1 MLKNIPS
8 LRSKMIIAVGS
19 ASLLVACALAVALF
33 YMQEIRYSFDRFL
46 DQDQARLQAYS
57 EMYAQG
63 LQGGQA
69 LRNILLNPG
78 NDKAYD
84 NLNKANTAFDQ
95 AYAATVQLA
104 AGNAS
109 ELAVLK
115 TLDENWKAA
124 QAAKEKVRNLAKTN
138 QADAI
143 ATLNKEETPN
153 WRKVR
158 EVLLAQIEQQRKV
171 VGTTR
176 GEISAQVRKAWTLSL
191 ILGGAAVLLGS
202 LVVMVVSESVKRSLD
217 AVSQSMNDLARGEGD
232 LTKRMAVDTADEV
245 GRTGRAFNQFMEG
258 LQTMISQ
265 VRENADAVASAAA
278 KLSNSAGNVSRASG
292 EQSDAASS
300 AASAVEE
307 MTTSVENVAESA
319 EHVRKLSQD
328 SYERTQQGNESL
340 SSLVAEIEAVRIA
353 VNDIAASVGEFVK
366 STNTITG
373 MTKQVKDIADQ
384 TNLLALNAAIEAARA
399 GEQGRGFAVV
409 ADEVRKLAEKSA
421 QSATEIDAVTKI
433 LAQQSVHVEKSIDQ
447 GLSSLKTGEN
457 MLEQV
462 ATAFAEVNTSVSQ
475 ANAGVDN
482 ITQSV
487 KEHTLGS
494 SEISRHME
502 KIAQMAEQNS
512 HVIQETS
519 SHAQALESL
528 SGELRG
534 LVARFR
540 V

>member
-1 MLKNIPS
+1 MLKNIRS
-8 LRSKMIIAVGS
+8 LRSKMVIAVGS
-19 ASLLVACALAVALF
+19 ASFLVVCALAVALF
-33 YMQEIRYSFDRFL
+33 YMHQISQSFDRFL
-46 DQDQARLQAYS
+46 DRDQARLQAYT

-69 LRNILLNPG
+69 LRNIVLNPG

-84 NLNKANTAFDQ
+84 NLDKANASFEQ
-95 AYAATVQLA
+95 AYTRTLA
-104 AGNAS
+104 LAGDPTEQ
-109 ELAVLK
+109 ELLK
-115 TLDENWKAA
+115 TLKEGWSVT
-124 QAAKEKVRNLAKTN
+124 QAAKEKVRGLAKTN
-138 QADAI
+138 QAEAV
-143 ATLNKEETPN
+143 TVLNKEETPN

-158 EVLLAQIEQQRKV
+158 EALLNQIEKQQQA

-176 GEISAQVRKAWTLSL
+176 KQISDQVRRAWILSL

-217 AVSQSMNDLARGEGD
+217 AVSQSMNNLARGEGD
-232 LTKRMAVDTADEV
+232 LTQRMVVETADEV

-258 LQTMISQ
+258 LQTMIRQ
-265 VRENADAVASAAA
+265 VRENADAVAGAAA
-278 KLSNSAGNVSRASG
+278 KLSHSAANVSRASG

-300 AASAVEE
+300 AAAAVEE
-307 MTTSVENVAESA
+307 MTTSVESVAESA

-328 SYERTQQGNESL
+328 SYERTQQGNQSL
-340 SSLVAEIEAVRIA
+340 SSLVAEIEAVRVS

-421 QSATEIDAVTKI
+421 QSATEIDAVTKT
-433 LAQQSVHVEKSIDQ
+433 LAQQSVRVEKSIDQ
-447 GLSSLKTGEN
+447 GLNSLRTGEN

-462 ATAFAEVNTSVSQ
+462 AGAFAEVNTSVSQ
-475 ANAGVDN
+475 ANSGVDN

-494 SEISRHME
+494 SDISRHME

-519 SHAQALESL
+519 SHAEALETL
-528 SGELRG
+528 SSELRG
-534 LVARFR
+534 LVARFK

>member
-1 MLKNIPS
+1 MLKNIRS
-8 LRSKMIIAVGS
+8 LRTKMSIAVAS
-19 ASLLVACALAVALF
+19 ASFLVVCALAVALF
-33 YMQEIRYSFDRFL
+33 YMQQISQSFDRFL
-46 DQDQARLQAYS
+46 DQDQARLQGYS

-69 LRNILLNPG
+69 LRNIVLNPSNG
-78 NDKAYD
+78 KAYD
-84 NLNKANTAFDQ
+84 NLEKANTSFDE
-95 AYAATVQLA
+95 AYAKALSLATNNPTETAL
-104 AGNAS
+104 
-109 ELAVLK
+109 LK
-115 TLDENWKAA
+115 TLKEDWAVT
-124 QAAKEKVRNLAKTN
+124 QAAKIKVRDLAKTN
-138 QADAI
+138 QVEAVSI
-143 ATLNKEETPN
+143 LNKEETPN

-158 EVLLAQIEQQRKV
+158 ETLLSQIDKQKEA

-176 GEISAQVRKAWTLSL
+176 KDISGQVRQAWILSL
-191 ILGGAAVLLGS
+191 ILGAAAVLLGS

-217 AVSQSMNDLARGEGD
+217 AVSSSMNDLARGEGD
-232 LTKRMAVDTADEV
+232 LTKRMTVDTADEV

-258 LQTMISQ
+258 LQNMIRQ
-265 VRENADAVASAAA
+265 VRENADAVAASASKLSHSAA
-278 KLSNSAGNVSRASG
+278 NVSRASG

-319 EHVRKLSQD
+319 DHVRKLSQD
-328 SYERTQQGNESL
+328 SYECTQQGNQSL
-340 SSLVAEIEAVRIA
+340 GSLVSEIEAVRLA

-421 QSATEIDAVTKI
+421 QSATEIDAVTKT
-433 LAQQSVHVEKSIDQ
+433 LAQQSVRVEKSIDE
-447 GLSSLKTGEN
+447 GLSSLRTGEN
-457 MLEQV
+457 MLEKV
-462 ATAFAEVNTSVSQ
+462 AGAFAEVNTSVSQ

-494 SEISRHME
+494 SDISRHME
-502 KIAQMAEQNS
+502 RIAQMAEQNS

-519 SHAQALESL
+519 SHAAALESL
-528 SGELRG
+528 SAELRG
-534 LVARFR
+534 LVSRFR